1 LGTESSDAF
10 NPNQGYE
17 VDSSKAVSVRFVG
30 LFDTV
35 GSFYLPGNQDNGQF
49 KLALEPDCAQ
59 TIVQLTAHHEYRH
72 NFPLTSLA
80 KGNAPLPTNFYQ
92 EVFPGAHS
100 DVGGGYPW
108 QAQYNKTDLPPRYG
122 IPTPSTYNLEE
133 VDSKQQNLQALA
145 LNAQSGYE
153 ASSNVE
159 HKLQQE
165 QQQWSQESL
174 RDYQQYG
181 LVTLEQGTLHYY
193 RKQPISSALCG
204 LAQERMKQQAEI
216 AGVKWEYDL
225 YHLPKDFEE
234 STEMQA
240 LNAHLLAKPTGDI
253 DVPDWLDAVS
263 PIGKTL
269 IHRPHDAM
277 IHSGTATAME
287 WLV

>member
-49 KLALEPDCAQ
+49 KLALNPDCAQ
-59 TIVQLTAHHEYRH
+59 TVVQLTAYHEYRH
-72 NFPLTSLA
+72 NFPLTSLRQ
-80 KGNAPLPTNFYQ
+80 GNAPLPTNFYQ

-122 IPTPSTYNLEE
+122 VPTSSTYNLEE
-133 VDSKQQNLQALA
+133 VVSKQQSLQALA

-159 HKLQQE
+159 NKLQQE
-165 QQQWSQESL
+165 QQQWSQESI

-181 LVTLEQGTLHYY
+181 LVALEQGTLHYY

-204 LAQERMKQQAEI
+204 LAQERMKQQA
-216 AGVKWEYDL
+216 
-225 YHLPKDFEE
+225 
-234 STEMQA
+234 
-240 LNAHLLAKPTGDI
+240 
-253 DVPDWLDAVS
+253 
-263 PIGKTL
+263 
-269 IHRPHDAM
+269 
-277 IHSGTATAME
+277 
-287 WLV
+287 